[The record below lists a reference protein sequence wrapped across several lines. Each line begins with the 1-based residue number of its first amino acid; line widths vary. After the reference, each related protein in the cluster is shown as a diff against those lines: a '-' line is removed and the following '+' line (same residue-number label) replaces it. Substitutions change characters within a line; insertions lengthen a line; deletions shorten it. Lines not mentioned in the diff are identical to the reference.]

1 LDLAKR
7 AGIGLRSISPL
18 PQGLRKLSSGL
29 NYCCKK
35 PALSCRVVRAGKF
48 LRAKTKPEK
57 AGAAEISAMEVP
69 TTHKAW
75 TYAEYGPPGV
85 LKLEQIPVPDVAAD
99 EVLVKVHAAALNPV
113 DGKRRQGKFKNTD
126 SPLPV
131 SLQLSLLCC
140 LQTLSDAIVMS
151 TFTLLQFPLT
161 VFCMGRLCPCKSL
174 NNSFL
179 CYAFRRCCAMK

>member
-1 LDLAKR
+1 
-7 AGIGLRSISPL
+7 
-18 PQGLRKLSSGL
+18 LRKL
-29 NYCCKK
+29 NYRCQK
-35 PALSCRVVRAGKF
+35 PALSCRVVRAEV
-48 LRAKTKPEK
+48 ATEK
-57 AGAAEISAMEVP
+57 AGAAKISAMEVP

-85 LKLEQIPVPDVAAD
+85 LKLEQTPVPDVAAD
-99 EVLVKVHAAALNPV
+99 EVLVKVYAAALNPV

-140 LQTLSDAIVMS
+140 LQTLSVAIVMS

-161 VFCMGRLCPCKSL
+161 VFCMGRLCPVSL
-174 NNSFL
+174 
-179 CYAFRRCCAMK
+179 